1 MRRILVLAALALT
14 ALSPVAALA
23 SDPAAPPPRNI
34 VIFVADG
41 LRSQIV
47 SDATAPE
54 LAAVRRDGV
63 DFANSHSLYPTVTTP
78 NASAIATGHGLGDTG
93 DFSNQL
99 YLVAAMGFPVSS
111 LVTPVEDDAAIRLM
125 NQRYGGNYLNE
136 ISFLAAA
143 RAAGYQT
150 AVVGKLGPAA
160 VQDVTALSAG
170 AGLLIDD
177 NSGWHSNGYPD
188 GAPLPDAVKA
198 AIKAAGL
205 AAAAPDRGLNS
216 DPGAY
221 NMPGVHVANTEQ
233 QDWFAAVTTR
243 ALLPMF
249 KDGGKPF
256 VIVFW
261 SRDPDGTQ
269 HNEGDSLGALE
280 PGINGPTSMAGIRNA
295 SADLGRIRAALHDLG
310 LEDNTDVFVTADHGF
325 STISRQSRT
334 SGAVKLSFRDTAPGF
349 LPPGFLAID
358 LAKALNLP
366 LSDAN
371 GLPVAVADGFH
382 PKRSSAVLGAD
393 PAKPEVVIASNG
405 GSDLIYLPANNA
417 SGGDRAANARR
428 IVEALTAQDYTAAIF
443 VADALGPVPGAL
455 PTSAIGL
462 QGSALTPAPDVV
474 VSFRSWASACAV
486 PDTCGIEVADNDLQ
500 QGQGIHG
507 AFSRADTH
515 NFMAAIGPDFRRG
528 FKDPAPISNAD
539 IAPTLAHAIGLAM
552 PAKGTLTGRVITE
565 ALTDGAPVDATAHVE
580 SSAPAANGFVTMLK
594 VQEAAGKRY
603 FDAAGSPGKT
613 LGF

>member
-1 MRRILVLAALALT
+1 MRPILALAAPIVAVLALIA
-14 ALSPVAALA
+14 
-23 SDPAAPPPRNI
+23 AAPAFAADAPRRNV

-47 SDATAPE
+47 NDQTAPE

-93 DFSNQL
+93 DFSNNL
-99 YLVAAMGFPVSS
+99 YLGDPLGFPVNS
-111 LVTPVEDDAAIRLM
+111 LVTPVEDDASIRLM

-136 ISFLAAA
+136 TSFLAAA

-160 VQDVTALSAG
+160 VQDVTALSTDSSII
-170 AGLLIDD
+170 IDD
-177 NSGWHSNGYPD
+177 NAGWPSNGYPD

-205 AAAAPDRGLNS
+205 APAAPDRGLNS

-221 NMPGVHVANTEQ
+221 NMPGVQVANTVQ
-233 QDWFAAVTTR
+233 QDWLTAVTTK

-249 KDGGKPF
+249 KDSGKPF
-256 VIVFW
+256 VIVVW

-269 HNEGDSLGALE
+269 HNEGDSLGKLE
-280 PGINGPTSMAGIRNA
+280 PGINGPTSMAAIRNA
-295 SADLGRIRAALHDLG
+295 SADLGRLRAALHDLG

-325 STISRQSRT
+325 STISRQSQT
-334 SGAVKLSFRDTAPGF
+334 SGAAKLSYRDTMPGF

-366 LSDAN
+366 LNDAN
-371 GLPVAVADGFH
+371 GLPVALADGFH
-382 PKRSSAVLGAD
+382 PKRSSAALGAD
-393 PAKPEVVIASNG
+393 PAHPEVVVSVNG
-405 GSDLIYLPANNA
+405 GTDMLYLP
-417 SGGDRAANARR
+417 GGERAANARK
-428 IVEALTAQDYTAAIF
+428 IVEFLTTQDYASAIF
-443 VADALGPVPGAL
+443 VADALGPIPGAL
-455 PTSAIGL
+455 PTSAVGL
-462 QGSALTPAPDVV
+462 KGSALTPAPDIV
-474 VSFRSWASACAV
+474 VSFKSWAGTCAI

-515 NFMAAIGPDFRRG
+515 NFMAAIGPDFRRAY
-528 FKDPAPISNAD
+528 KDAAPVSNAD
-539 IAPTLAHAIGLAM
+539 IAPTLAHAIGLDM
-552 PAKGTLTGRVITE
+552 PAKGSLTGRVATE
-565 ALTDGAPVDATAHVE
+565 ALAAGAQTPSAAHVE
-580 SSAPAANGFVTMLK
+580 TSAAAANGFVTMLK
-594 VQEAAGKRY
+594 VQEAGGKRY
-603 FDAAGSPGKT
+603 FDAAGSPGRA